1 LLDFKNHKGLKRLLV
16 PGALILGAAAA
27 VIQTGALN
35 GSASAVD
42 LGYYA
47 AFAIG
52 LLLAWRFH
60 SSRIFSA
67 LIVLLLAQRA
77 VEFFAKGRP
86 PIAGPGLTALE
97 AVSFLVPI
105 NFALIALGRERGF
118 NFITVVPRL
127 ALLFAESVFV
137 AVICRPYP
145 APGSALFHGA
155 LLRRT
160 WFSWTGIPQI
170 SWLAFVAVGV
180 LLVVRALSLR
190 KQLESGFLWGLLSF
204 FLALNVGEL
213 GVAARAYGAT
223 AAIILA
229 VSIIETSYAMAYH
242 DELTGVPSRRA
253 FNEATL
259 RLEAPFTIAAVDI
272 DHFKSVNDT
281 YGHESGDDVL
291 CMVAV
296 KLARVT
302 GGGQAYRVGGEE
314 FSILFPSRSARE
326 VLGDLENLRLEI
338 EQSSFRLRE
347 GERRTA
353 PRGPDRRTTAQRKK
367 NAHSKARSGMQTS
380 RGELRITVSIG
391 IAEADARHAT
401 AESVMN
407 LADKALYRAKQ
418 AGRNRIEL
426 AAGTRTRK
434 KKKSTENIA

>member
-1 LLDFKNHKGLKRLLV
+1 MF
-16 PGALILGAAAA
+16 
-27 VIQTGALN
+27 QTGALN
-35 GSASAVD
+35 GSAAAVD

-47 AFAIG
+47 ALAIG

-67 LIVLLLAQRA
+67 LIVLWLAQRA

-86 PIAGPGLTALE
+86 PAAGPGLTALE

-118 NFITVVPRL
+118 TFISVVPRL

-137 AVICRPYP
+137 AVISRPYP
-145 APGSALFHGA
+145 APGAALFHGA
-155 LLRRT
+155 LLRRN
-160 WFSWTGIPQI
+160 WFSWTDIPQI
-170 SWLAFVAVGV
+170 SWLVFAAVGI
-180 LLVVRALSLR
+180 LLVVRALGTR

-204 FLALNVGEL
+204 FLALNVGAV

-223 AAIILA
+223 AAVILA

-242 DELTGVPSRRA
+242 DELTGIPSRRA

-281 YGHESGDDVL
+281 YGHDSGDDVL
-291 CMVAV
+291 CMVAG

-314 FSILFPSRSARE
+314 FSIVFPGKSTGE
-326 VLGDLENLRLEI
+326 VLADLENLRLEI
-338 EQSSFRLRE
+338 EQSSFRLR
-347 GERRTA
+347 GGDRRTA
-353 PRGPDRRTTAQRKK
+353 PRGPDRRTTAPKKK
-367 NAHSKARSGMQTS
+367 NSSKARSGTMTS
-380 RGELRITVSIG
+380 RGELKITVSIG
-391 IAEADARHAT
+391 VAECDARHTTPEA
-401 AESVMN
+401 VVI

-418 AGRNRIEL
+418 GGRNRIEL
-426 AAGTRTRK
+426 ATGARARR